1 MMSLSHLFPRSPQMA
16 RGVVALAALIPL
28 ASLVGC
34 APGAGLPQVP
44 QYDGTVYHLGVGDQV
59 RVITYGDQQLSTDF
73 RIGDSGAIA
82 VPLLGS
88 VRAAGL
94 TSVQLAS
101 SIANELR
108 THDLIRK
115 PSVSVEVT
123 SYRPISVLGETSKP
137 GQYAYQPGMT
147 MLTAIAVAGG
157 FTYRAV
163 EGYAMVV
170 RQNGPTTIIGRI
182 SPQDYV
188 MPGDVIKVYERYF

>member
-1 MMSLSHLFPRSPQMA
+1 MMSPSHGFPSFSRLA
-16 RGVVALAALIPL
+16 RGVLALAL
-28 ASLVGC
+28 APLVGLAGC
-34 APGAGLPQVP
+34 TPGSGLVQVP

-59 RVITYGDQQLSTDF
+59 RVITYGDQQLSADF

-101 SIANELR
+101 SIASELQS
-108 THDLIRK
+108 HDLIRK

-123 SYRPISVLGETSKP
+123 TYRPVSVLGEISKP

-170 RQNGPTTIIGRI
+170 RQNGATTTIGRI

-188 MPGDVIKVYERYF
+188 RPGDVIKVYERYF